1 LFVNA
6 RSLDGRRSLRRS
18 WRVRRNLL
26 ARGPWMEAFLVLE
39 FFGVLSSGWIQYS
52 KGTAQQVRVENT
64 PIQPS
69 VVYCTVP
76 GTVGDS
82 DKDS

>member
-1 LFVNA
+1 
-6 RSLDGRRSLRRS
+6 
-18 WRVRRNLL
+18 
-26 ARGPWMEAFLVLE
+26 MEAFLVLE

-52 KGTAQQVRVENT
+52 KGTAQQVRVENI

-76 GTVGDS
+76 GTVGDA